1 MSKQPSSPASA
12 SLEFTGERFV
22 PWLSGEIAYEHWHR
36 YAFAQRFVAG
46 RRVLDAACGEGYGT
60 ALLAKSAAQAIGLD
74 VDPAAIAHA
83 RAAYAGRPRLQYER
97 GSVAAIPLP
106 DASVD
111 VVVSFETIEHLPAA
125 DQPAMIAEFERVL
138 APGGLLLISSPNKKV
153 YSDDTGYSNPFHL
166 HELYRDGFADLLAA
180 RFPHQRWFRQ
190 ARLVASAIWEEGAGG
205 SVEALTGDGRDA
217 EAMPVPEGMYFVTAA
232 AKSAAAL
239 PDAVPALSVYVDR
252 DDSERKLALQNALDV
267 PRLDALALER
277 NETHKAPDGPRPAL
291 GGTRRLPGSH
301 HRRTGYRT
309 CGNQG
314 RARSRPCGDR
324 RAGRRAAAA
333 RSRAGGAAAPPRFP
347 QLARRL
353 AALAADARPSAV
365 AAVDGA
371 VITP

>member
-277 NETHKAPDGPRPAL
+277 NETIKRQMDHVRHLEELVA
-291 GGTRRLPGSH
+291 
-301 HRRTGYRT
+301 YR
-309 CGNQG
+309 
-314 RARSRPCGDR
+314 DR
-324 RAGRRAAAA
+324 IIGERDTELAAIRAARAA
-333 RSRAGGAAAPPRFP
+333 DRAAIDAQTAEQQ
-347 QLARRL
+347 QLE
-353 AALAADARPSAV
+353 AALAAQQRLLAFRNSLVGWLRWPPMRARLLWRQWT
-365 AAVDGA
+365 GR
-371 VITP
+371 

>member
-277 NETHKAPDGPRPAL
+277 NETIKRQMDHVRHLEELVA
-291 GGTRRLPGSH
+291 
-301 HRRTGYRT
+301 YRDRIIGERDT
-309 CGNQG
+309 QLAAI
-314 RARSRPCGDR
+314 RAERAAD
-324 RAGRRAAAA
+324 RAGDAQVEEQR
-333 RSRAGGAAAPPRFP
+333 
-347 QLARRL
+347 QLE
-353 AALAADARPSAV
+353 AALAAQQRLLAFRNSLVGWLRWPPMRARLLWRQWT
-365 AAVDGA
+365 GR
-371 VITP
+371 